1 MRINDV
7 VRDFILD
14 SEFDVQRLAESAATL
29 KVRYERLSEK
39 NMVLEEKNRAL
50 EAQVVELLIEQE
62 RAKARYEE

>member
-14 SEFDVQRLAESAATL
+14 SEFYVQRLAESAATL

-39 NMVLEEKNRAL
+39 NMVLEEKNREL
-50 EAQVVELLIEQE
+50 KAQVVELLIEQE
-62 RAKARYEE
+62 RAKARWGE

>member
-1 MRINDV
+1 MKINDV

>member
-1 MRINDV
+1 MKINDV
-7 VRDFILD
+7 VRDFILE
-14 SEFDVQRLAESAATL
+14 SEYDVQRLAESAATL

-62 RAKARYEE
+62 RAKARGEE

>member
-1 MRINDV
+1 MKINDV

-39 NMVLEEKNRAL
+39 NMVLEEKNREL

-62 RAKARYEE
+62 RAKARCEE

>member
-39 NMVLEEKNRAL
+39 NMALEEKNREL

-62 RAKARYEE
+62 RAKARCEE

>member
-1 MRINDV
+1 MKINDV

-50 EAQVVELLIEQE
+50 EAQVVELLIEQD

>member
-62 RAKARYEE
+62 RAKARWGE

>member
-1 MRINDV
+1 MKINDV

-39 NMVLEEKNRAL
+39 NMVLEEKNREL

-62 RAKARYEE
+62 RAKARWGE

>member
-62 RAKARYEE
+62 RAKARCEE

>member
-1 MRINDV
+1 MKINDV

-39 NMVLEEKNRAL
+39 KMALEEKNREI

>member
-1 MRINDV
+1 MKINDV
-7 VRDFILD
+7 VRDFILE
-14 SEFDVQRLAESAATL
+14 SEYDVQRLAESAATL

-62 RAKARYEE
+62 RAKARGEK